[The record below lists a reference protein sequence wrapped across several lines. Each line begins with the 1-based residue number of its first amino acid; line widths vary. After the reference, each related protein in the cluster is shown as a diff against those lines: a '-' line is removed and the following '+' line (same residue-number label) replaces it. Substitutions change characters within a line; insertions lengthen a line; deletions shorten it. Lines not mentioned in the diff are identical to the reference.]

1 MTKKRWLRSQ
11 ASYNNYANNLVGYP
25 PPSETHVLYPQP
37 IRNSA
42 IGHPAPIPRRKG
54 ETNEN

>member
-42 IGHPAPIPRRKG
+42 IGHPAPNPRRKG
-54 ETNEN
+54 ETK